1 MASVVESLPQ
11 RLVSHSQSQKSAD
24 ISVVTDWEMQAEKCR
39 AVLRK
44 SLNPAWLLPPGQL
57 PPADQ
62 LNVSTFIETCG
73 FLSARELEITATSAT
88 NLVEQMASGSLT
100 AVETVTAFLKRAHIA
115 HQLTNFATEFMNA
128 DALEDA
134 AELDA
139 HFKATGKIKG
149 PLHGIPI
156 STKEHIEHKGRIAH
170 SAYVALIDNVAEEDA
185 LIVQCCKKA
194 GAIFHVR
201 TNEPQSVMHID
212 CSNPIYG
219 TTVNPHNR
227 TLTCGGSSGGEGA
240 SLGLRCAALG
250 IGTDLG
256 GSVRVPAAFCGAYGL
271 RTTALRNPYKGVCLP
286 GAGQQS
292 IRCVISPLA
301 NTAEDLGL
309 FQKAVLDQEPW
320 EIETSLV
327 PQPWKHASSLKPGS
341 FTIGV
346 MWEDGLVRPHPP
358 VIRALR
364 YAVEKLR
371 TAGITVLDFEP
382 YNHQEGMDTVSRLYF
397 PECAVTQKE
406 LLEKGGEPIAPL
418 SDYIFNFSPPRPL
431 TIQENWAFN
440 VKRDTLREQY
450 HKIMKDRG
458 VDFILCPAYVGPAA
472 KLGDGHYIPYTAI
485 WNLLDQP
492 AVAFPTG
499 LKVELTD
506 TPYSDFKPRSAEEE
520 REYNKYSPEEYAEA
534 PLALQIVDTHEN
546 ITAFLIMPDAKLRA
560 KTGCAICRQRRVK
573 CDEAKPSC
581 RNCSRFGRS
590 CSWPKPADMADRRH
604 RRRRASPAPS
614 LSSSDR
620 PSPPKTDET
629 SHDTAPILTN
639 RTTLTT
645 VHHPLFETEI
655 EFELMHH
662 FYNFHF
668 DSLTLP
674 TKDKSYFF
682 QCQSDLMDMM
692 THSRSVKYAILANCA
707 SNKHV
712 LMSNDRY
719 RLIALRY
726 YTEAMRGLNQ
736 ELEDFCPSD
745 TYRHSCLSTVASFLY
760 VYDFWN
766 LDIMSDPRPHVVG
779 AVKLL
784 SLKNQD
790 NSSLR
795 TAIQSYD
802 RVNIESVLYQGF
814 LLSIRR
820 PFRPDFRLDTNF
832 ITHAEDL
839 LRSYDNANPSFAEPS
854 IILGVPTSLYRLILR
869 IIDSSNVPRSNLS
882 DHLQG
887 LKVELQYW
895 EQLLFD
901 DENSEKGQH
910 GDSRFNDLII
920 IATSLLFDLITET
933 LASNDDTIYLVS
945 SAREWDGKPWRW
957 QLDLATN
964 ILQCP
969 EEHQKWSGCYLGAW
983 PLLILGYGARS
994 LEEITL
1000 VKDVLRKMQERIGYG
1015 EVQRIRD
1022 ELDEITTYKSSQ
1034 VWVY

>member
-1 MASVVESLPQ
+1 MAILAS
-11 RLVSHSQSQKSAD
+11 D
-24 ISVVTDWEMQAEKCR
+24 
-39 AVLRK
+39 
-44 SLNPAWLLPPGQL
+44 
-57 PPADQ
+57 
-62 LNVSTFIETCG
+62 
-73 FLSARELEITATSAT
+73 TS
-88 NLVEQMASGSLT
+88 
-100 AVETVTAFLKRAHIA
+100 
-115 HQLTNFATEFMNA
+115 
-128 DALEDA
+128 
-134 AELDA
+134 
-139 HFKATGKIKG
+139 
-149 PLHGIPI
+149 
-156 STKEHIEHKGRIAH
+156 
-170 SAYVALIDNVAEEDA
+170 
-185 LIVQCCKKA
+185 
-194 GAIFHVR
+194 
-201 TNEPQSVMHID
+201 
-212 CSNPIYG
+212 
-219 TTVNPHNR
+219 
-227 TLTCGGSSGGEGA
+227 
-240 SLGLRCAALG
+240 
-250 IGTDLG
+250 
-256 GSVRVPAAFCGAYGL
+256 
-271 RTTALRNPYKGVCLP
+271 
-286 GAGQQS
+286 
-292 IRCVISPLA
+292 
-301 NTAEDLGL
+301 
-309 FQKAVLDQEPW
+309 
-320 EIETSLV
+320 
-327 PQPWKHASSLKPGS
+327 
-341 FTIGV
+341 
-346 MWEDGLVRPHPP
+346 
-358 VIRALR
+358 
-364 YAVEKLR
+364 
-371 TAGITVLDFEP
+371 
-382 YNHQEGMDTVSRLYF
+382 
-397 PECAVTQKE
+397 
-406 LLEKGGEPIAPL
+406 
-418 SDYIFNFSPPRPL
+418 
-431 TIQENWAFN
+431 
-440 VKRDTLREQY
+440 
-450 HKIMKDRG
+450 
-458 VDFILCPAYVGPAA
+458 
-472 KLGDGHYIPYTAI
+472 
-485 WNLLDQP
+485 
-492 AVAFPTG
+492 
-499 LKVELTD
+499 
-506 TPYSDFKPRSAEEE
+506 
-520 REYNKYSPEEYAEA
+520 
-534 PLALQIVDTHEN
+534 EN

-590 CSWPKPADMADRRH
+590 CSWPKPADMTDRRH

-620 PSPPKTDET
+620 PSSPKTDET

-655 EFELMHH
+655 EYELMHH

-726 YTEAMRGLNQ
+726 YTEAMGGLNQ

-760 VYDFWN
+760 VYDFWS
-766 LDIMSDPRPHVVG
+766 LDVMSDPRPHVVG

-920 IATSLLFDLITET
+920 IATSLLLDLITET
-933 LASNDDTIYLVS
+933 LASNDDTIYPAS

-957 QLDLATN
+957 QLDLATS

-1022 ELDEITTYKSSQ
+1022 ELDKITTYKSSQ
-1034 VWVY
+1034 VWVC